1 MQGSQIRKKR
11 EDEVG
16 DPYLK
21 DVMIFVKEAAEEAN
35 DPIIKTEQSMEKRH
49 QVIRVDNWQASA
61 VFSTMSANIIT

>member
-16 DPYLK
+16 DPYL
-21 DVMIFVKEAAEEAN
+21 FVKEAAEEAN